1 MDKFRVEVIT
11 KTLNPQQVIYAAL
24 HQDYSEGFVFD
35 EQNTW
40 PSEAKC
46 GEIIVKRLLAG
57 DRGHYGC
64 YSADTE
70 VLTNQGWMTWNQ
82 VTSSTQLLAVNTD
95 TKEAWFEK
103 PSQLYEYDIDD
114 ELYYVKSNFIDLLVT
129 KDHRMIIS
137 QRTSTENNWT
147 EWFSKKAE
155 DVYNT
160 SVRYLLNCYLKNSAR
175 KLPNDLPENI
185 DLQTAFRIA
194 GFFYRDGLR
203 SINKNP
209 DVVRFRIKNPGKID
223 YLLSLNLDVKKT
235 EGNRF
240 VIEHK
245 SLASWIHRNFSNS
258 EDKTVPI
265 WLLELPGNLVAS
277 FWDGLQN
284 SDGTNIKEKSWCC
297 NSTNK
302 NALEIIQAT
311 AHINGFR
318 ANLTLNN
325 KNEGEADKNHKPC
338 WRLNISEISTYP
350 VEYCQENRDLGIK
363 EGFVNYKGKV
373 YCASVSTGA
382 LLVRRNG
389 KVIVCG
395 NCIEHPQITFNCGF
409 FPHSVMQQA
418 RTHRIGCC
426 LSGNTKVRFGH
437 SSLSKGENYYEE
449 TIEKLANLWH
459 YGRKH
464 QQTSNDAKYMQE
476 SISRRTILTLD
487 TKTNQLVSSKI
498 TNIYINGEKETYTI
512 KTVSGKEIRATL
524 EHQFWTN
531 QGWKRLKEFDNN
543 TQLCEVQLTGIEE
556 GVRSQPT
563 PRPSQEGKS
572 GVRRENCMGTL
583 TLNNFEYR
591 VDGGVLNPQKKD
603 KMAPQEINFM
613 EKEILD
619 EKWMPGN
626 LYEKSTIN
634 SIDFLLPRNKNKTQ
648 LCEVGLTGNKIALQ
662 DINFLQQEILDEKSI
677 AVNYYPKS
685 TTNFIDYLF
694 PVPCSLFPKNNN
706 NLSCNRGI
714 FVEIESIEKFGKEIT
729 YDIEVEHPEHNFIAN
744 GLVVHNSFD
753 VQSYRYCSGKVIA
766 VAEGKTDIETAFYLR
781 PVGEYSD
788 RQGKKYYYSPEQRE
802 QDLQWCLEAAKK
814 YKLDLEF
821 GMSEEHARGKIPF
834 DYRQHFI
841 VSFNCRSLLHF
852 LDLRFKKNAQL
863 EIQKLCELMW
873 PHFQDWVPNIAEWYE
888 QNRLGKGK
896 LAP

>member
-1 MDKFRVEVIT
+1 MDKFRVEVIA
-11 KTLNPQQVIYAAL
+11 KTPNPQQVIYAAL

-35 EQNTW
+35 EQNNW

-70 VLTNQGWMTWNQ
+70 VLTNQGWMTWNE
-82 VTSSTQLLAVNTD
+82 VTYAMKLLAVNTD

-103 PSQLYEYDIDD
+103 PSQLYEYDVDD
-114 ELYYVKSNFIDLLVT
+114 ELYYVQSNFIDLLVT

-137 QRTSTENNWT
+137 RRTSTENNWT

-203 SINKNP
+203 SINKNS
-209 DVVRFRIKNPGKID
+209 DVVRFRIKNSRKID
-223 YLLSLNLDVKKT
+223 YLLSLNLEIKET
-235 EGNRF
+235 QGNRF

-265 WLLELPGNLVAS
+265 WLLELPANLIAS

-284 SDGTNIKEKSWCC
+284 SDRTNIKEKSWCC

-325 KNEGEADKNHKPC
+325 KNDGEAHKNYKPC
-338 WRLNISEISTYP
+338 WRLHISEISTYP
-350 VEYCQENRDLGIK
+350 VECCKKNRGVGIK

-418 RTHRIGCC
+418 RTHR
-426 LSGNTKVRFGH
+426 V
-437 SSLSKGENYYEE
+437 
-449 TIEKLANLWH
+449 
-459 YGRKH
+459 
-464 QQTSNDAKYMQE
+464 
-476 SISRRTILTLD
+476 
-487 TKTNQLVSSKI
+487 
-498 TNIYINGEKETYTI
+498 
-512 KTVSGKEIRATL
+512 
-524 EHQFWTN
+524 
-531 QGWKRLKEFDNN
+531 
-543 TQLCEVQLTGIEE
+543 
-556 GVRSQPT
+556 GVT
-563 PRPSQEGKS
+563 
-572 GVRRENCMGTL
+572 
-583 TLNNFEYR
+583 
-591 VDGGVLNPQKKD
+591 
-603 KMAPQEINFM
+603 
-613 EKEILD
+613 
-619 EKWMPGN
+619 
-626 LYEKSTIN
+626 
-634 SIDFLLPRNKNKTQ
+634 
-648 LCEVGLTGNKIALQ
+648 
-662 DINFLQQEILDEKSI
+662 
-677 AVNYYPKS
+677 
-685 TTNFIDYLF
+685 
-694 PVPCSLFPKNNN
+694 
-706 NLSCNRGI
+706 
-714 FVEIESIEKFGKEIT
+714 
-729 YDIEVEHPEHNFIAN
+729 
-744 GLVVHNSFD
+744 FD

-781 PVGEYSD
+781 PIGKYSD
-788 RQGKKYYYSPEQRE
+788 RKGKKYYYSAEQRE

-814 YKLDLEF
+814 YKIDIEL

-834 DYRQHFI
+834 DYRQHFV

-873 PHFQDWVPNIAEWYE
+873 PHVQDWVPNIAEWYE
-888 QNRLGKGK
+888 KNRLGKSR

>member
-11 KTLNPQQVIYAAL
+11 KTPNPQQVIYAAL

-70 VLTNQGWMTWNQ
+70 VLTNQGWMTWNE
-82 VTSSTQLLAVNTD
+82 VTYSTQLLTVNTD

-103 PSQLYEYDIDD
+103 PNQLYEYDIDD
-114 ELYYVKSNFIDLLVT
+114 ELYYVQSNFIDLLVT

-160 SVRYLLNCYLKNSAR
+160 SVRYLLNCYLKNNAR

-203 SINKNP
+203 SINKNSG
-209 DVVRFRIKNPGKID
+209 VVRFRIKNSRKID
-223 YLLSLNLDVKKT
+223 YLLSLNLEIKET

-245 SLASWIHRNFSNS
+245 SLASWIHRNFSNC

-265 WLLELPGNLVAS
+265 WLLELPANLIAS

-284 SDGTNIKEKSWCC
+284 SDHTNIKEKSWYC

-338 WRLNISEISTYP
+338 WRLDISEISTYP
-350 VEYCQENRDLGIK
+350 VECCQENRSVEIK

-426 LSGNTKVRFGH
+426 LSGNTMVRFGH
-437 SSLSKGENYYEE
+437 SSLSKGEKYYEE

-464 QQTSNDAKYMQE
+464 QQTSQDAKYMQE

-531 QGWKRLKEFDNN
+531 QGWKRLKEFNSR

-556 GVRSQPT
+556 GVRSQ
-563 PRPSQEGKS
+563 ES
-572 GVRRENCMGTL
+572 GFRRENCMGIL
-583 TLNNFEYR
+583 TPNNFEHG

-603 KMAPQEINFM
+603 KIAPQEINFM
-613 EKEILD
+613 EKEVLD
-619 EKWMPGN
+619 EKGN
-626 LYEKSTIN
+626 LRLNRNSRPLAEVLIKSVQDIESTIL
-634 SIDFLLPRNKNKTQ
+634 SP
-648 LCEVGLTGNKIALQ
+648 
-662 DINFLQQEILDEKSI
+662 
-677 AVNYYPKS
+677 
-685 TTNFIDYLF
+685 LF
-694 PVPCSLFPKNNN
+694 PIPYSLFPN
-706 NLSCNRGI
+706 
-714 FVEIESIEKFGKEIT
+714 FVEIESIEKFGQEIT

-766 VAEGKTDIETAFYLR
+766 VADGKTDIETAFYLR

-788 RQGKKYYYSPEQRE
+788 RQGKKYYYSAEQRE
-802 QDLQWCLEAAKK
+802 KDLEWCLEAAKK
-814 YKLDLEF
+814 YQIDLEL

-834 DYRQHFI
+834 DYRQHFV

-852 LDLRFKKNAQL
+852 LDLRYKKNAQL

-873 PHFQDWVPNIAEWYE
+873 PHVQDWVPNIAEWYE
-888 QNRLGKGK
+888 KNRLGKSR